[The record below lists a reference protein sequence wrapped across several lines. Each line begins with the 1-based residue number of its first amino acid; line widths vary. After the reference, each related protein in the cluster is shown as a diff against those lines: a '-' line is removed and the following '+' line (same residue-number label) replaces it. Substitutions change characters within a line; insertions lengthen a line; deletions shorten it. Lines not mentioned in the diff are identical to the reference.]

1 MARRKHA
8 DLAGEGARL
17 YGGRYD
23 PKGVPAVY
31 AAESISLA
39 ALEVLVHIEKSE
51 IPDDYVA
58 FGIEVD
64 RTQVQSLSTEAA
76 RRLEGLA
83 SGQSSS
89 VEIFQREFYEHS
101 VLRIP
106 SVIIPREYNYILLPE
121 ATDFDVRILWVE
133 PFRFDRRLFSPTAEA

>member
-1 MARRKHA
+1 LARRKHA

>member
-1 MARRKHA
+1 M
-8 DLAGEGARL
+8 
-17 YGGRYD
+17 
-23 PKGVPAVY
+23 Y

-64 RTQVQSLSTEAA
+64 RRQVQSLSTEAA

-83 SGQSSS
+83 SGQTSS
-89 VEIFQREFYEHS
+89 VEMFQRQFYEHP
-101 VLRIP
+101 VLRVP
-106 SVIIPREYNYILLPE
+106 SVIIPREYNYILLPG
-121 ATDFDVRILWVE
+121 AKGFDARILWVE
-133 PFRFDRRLFSPTAEA
+133 PFRFDRRLFSPTADA